1 MADRRIVCN
10 VESLLICYNAVG
22 VDDVV
27 RHFAWR
33 NCTSQRKYCEE
44 YYPFICYARDVL
56 LGRTG
61 PSYFSLLNIV

>member
-27 RHFAWR
+27 RHFA
-33 NCTSQRKYCEE
+33 
-44 YYPFICYARDVL
+44 
-56 LGRTG
+56 
-61 PSYFSLLNIV
+61 